1 MFGLLQDTFRQNEA
15 LRQDMKDL
23 RTQNNVLV
31 HLILDVK
38 DYLHAQRSVPARVL
52 LQQPII
58 LHDALGRIAPF
69 HLEFIDSVEMFLE
82 VLQMRFEHIGRPK
95 VKRLEF
101 DLGDVANE
109 RQIALRKRW
118 RGVFRVRQVRNR
130 AQASA

>member
-58 LHDALGRIAPF
+58 LHDALGPIAPF